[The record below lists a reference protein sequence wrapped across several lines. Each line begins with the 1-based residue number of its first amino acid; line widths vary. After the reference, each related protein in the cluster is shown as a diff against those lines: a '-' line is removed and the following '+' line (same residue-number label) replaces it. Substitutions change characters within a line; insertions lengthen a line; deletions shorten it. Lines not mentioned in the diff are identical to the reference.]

1 VQQPE
6 QPTKTNDPTHVG
18 GPDPDQ
24 VLPEPEDDT
33 LDSDLAALRAE
44 VEAANQEVLRIRA
57 ETENQRKRLL
67 RDTENA
73 RKYAI
78 ERVLQDLLPT
88 VDALE
93 RGIESADLTTA
104 TVATLKEGTAM
115 SLAMLIKALEHHGMK
130 QLAPLGE
137 PFNPDFHQAV
147 SMAAQPGVSANTV
160 IAVMQRGYTLNERL
174 IRPAL
179 VTVAS

>member
-1 VQQPE
+1 VQHPE
-6 QPTKTNDPTHVG
+6 DPVKTDDPIHMG
-18 GPDPDQ
+18 GPDPD
-24 VLPEPEDDT
+24 LAPSEPDDGA
-33 LDSDLAALRAE
+33 DRDLAALRQELESAQ
-44 VEAANQEVLRIRA
+44 QEVLRIRA
-57 ETENQRKRLL
+57 EAENQRKRLL

-93 RGIESADLTTA
+93 RGIESADLATA
-104 TVATLKEGTAM
+104 TVQALKEGTQM
-115 SLAMLIKALEHHGMK
+115 SYGMLVKALEHHGMK
-130 QLAPLGE
+130 QLTPLGE
-137 PFNPDFHQAV
+137 VFNPDFHQAV
-147 SMAAQPGVSANTV
+147 SMAAHTGAAANTV

-174 IRPAL
+174 LRPAL

>member
-1 VQQPE
+1 VHHPE
-6 QPTKTNDPTHVG
+6 SPNKTDDPTHAG

-24 VLPEPEDDT
+24 IMPEVEDT
-33 LDSDLAALRAE
+33 LDHDLSALRAE
-44 VEAANQEVLRIRA
+44 VELAQQEVLRVRA
-57 ETENQRKRLL
+57 EAENQRKRVL

-88 VDALE
+88 IDALE
-93 RGIESADLTTA
+93 RGVESADLPTA
-104 TVATLKEGTAM
+104 SIATLKSGTQM
-115 SLAMLIKALEHHGMK
+115 SLGLLIKALEHHGLK
-130 QLAPLGE
+130 SISPLGE
-137 PFNPDFHQAV
+137 VFNPDFHQAV
-147 SMAAQPGVSANTV
+147 SMASVVDAAANTV